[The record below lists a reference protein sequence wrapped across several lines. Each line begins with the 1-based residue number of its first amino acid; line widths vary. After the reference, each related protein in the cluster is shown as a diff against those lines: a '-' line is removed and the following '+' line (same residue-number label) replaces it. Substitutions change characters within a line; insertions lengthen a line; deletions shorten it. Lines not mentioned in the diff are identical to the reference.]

1 MKKNSPY
8 YAIIYTMNNSR
19 YQDLK
24 LAERGALL
32 SIWAYVI
39 LSVIKL
45 TFANMSHSESLRA
58 DAFNN
63 ITDILGNVA
72 VLIGLKIAHRPADHD
87 HTYGHWKVES
97 VASLITSFIMFA
109 VGFFVLKDTATALI
123 NNKQTP
129 VDLEGSIIGVGS
141 AIVMLLI
148 YFYNR
153 KLAIKAKSSGLM
165 SAAKDNLSDAV
176 TSIATSIA
184 IFAASFNLPLI
195 DRLMAIVII
204 IFIFKTAYDIFS
216 ESVFSLS
223 DGFDE
228 SKIETYTETI
238 TELPKVTAV
247 KFIRGRTYGSNI
259 FLDVV
264 VEMSPD
270 LSVFESHAATEDIE
284 ETLKQKYDVF
294 DIDVH
299 VEPAIL
305 PDEERDATLVLTI
318 LGLEEQVLN
327 NQSPTLLSDTFT
339 EINANGV
346 LIDKQTK
353 LKEVHDNLAI
363 AGYKANRLSKKTF
376 VITYHYY
383 ENGQTFCVT
392 SIWRRHTQWYCQER
406 QITKKA

>member
-1 MKKNSPY
+1 
-8 YAIIYTMNNSR
+8 MNNSR

-45 TFANMSHSESLRA
+45 TFATMTNSESLRA

-63 ITDILGNVA
+63 ITDILGSVA
-72 VLIGLKIAHRPADHD
+72 VLIGLKIARRPADDD
-87 HTYGHWKVES
+87 HTYGHWKIES
-97 VASLITSFIMFA
+97 VASLVTSFIMFG
-109 VGFFVLKDTATALI
+109 VGFFVLKDTVTAILS
-123 NNKQTP
+123 NEKTS
-129 VDLEGSIIGVGS
+129 VDLVGSIVGV
-141 AIVMLLI
+141 ACAAVMLAI

-153 KLAIKAKSSGLM
+153 NLAIKAKSSSLM
-165 SAAKDNLSDAV
+165 SAAKDNLADAV
-176 TSIATSIA
+176 SSIATSIA
-184 IFAASFNLPLI
+184 IFAASFNLTFI
-195 DRLMAIVII
+195 DRLMAIVITV
-204 IFIFKTAYDIFS
+204 FIFKTAYDIFA
-216 ESVFSLS
+216 EAVFSLS

-228 SKIETYTETI
+228 SKIETYTEAI
-238 TELPKVTAV
+238 AKVPKVSAV

-284 ETLKQKYDVF
+284 ETLKQQYDVF

-305 PDEERDATLVLTI
+305 ADEERDSTLALVI

-327 NQSPTLLSDTFT
+327 NKSSELLADTFS
-339 EINANGV
+339 EISSDGTQLN
-346 LIDKQTK
+346 KQTK
-353 LKEVHDNLAI
+353 LKEVHQQLAI
-363 AGYKANRLSKKTF
+363 AGYKAQRLSKKTF
-376 VITYHYY
+376 VVTYHYY
-383 ENGQTFCVT
+383 EAEQTVYVT
-392 SIWRRHTQWYCQER
+392 SIWRRHTQWYCQAR
-406 QITKKA
+406 QLTKKT

>member
-1 MKKNSPY
+1 
-8 YAIIYTMNNSR
+8 MNNSR

-39 LSVIKL
+39 LSIIKL
-45 TFANMSHSESLRA
+45 TVANMTHSESLRA
-58 DAFNN
+58 DGFNN

-72 VLIGLKIAHRPADHD
+72 VLIGLKIARRPADDD

-97 VASLITSFIMFA
+97 VASLVTSFIMFV
-109 VGFFVLKDTATALI
+109 VGFFVLKDTVTAI
-123 NNKQTP
+123 ISNTQTS
-129 VDLEGSIIGVGS
+129 VDLMGSFVGIGS
-141 AIVMLLI
+141 AIVMFAI
-148 YFYNR
+148 YLYNR
-153 KLAIKAKSSGLM
+153 NLATRSKSSGLM

-176 TSIATSIA
+176 SSIATSIA
-184 IFAASFNLPLI
+184 IFAASFNLTFI
-195 DRLMAIVII
+195 DRLMAIVIT
-204 IFIFKTAYDIFS
+204 IFIFKTAYDIFA
-216 ESVFSLS
+216 ESVFNLS

-228 SKIETYTETI
+228 EKIDIYTKEI
-238 TELPKVTAV
+238 SEIPKVSAV

-284 ETLKQKYDVF
+284 ETLKEKYDVF

-305 PDEERDATLVLTI
+305 ADEERDASIALVI

-327 NQSPTLLSDTFT
+327 NRNSSLLAETFT
-339 EINANGV
+339 EIRADGSV
-346 LIDKQTK
+346 IDKAQK
-353 LKEVHDNLAI
+353 GLEQHEHLAI
-363 AGYKANRLSKKTF
+363 ADYKPDRISKKTI
-376 VITYHYY
+376 VLTYHYF
-383 ENGQTFCVT
+383 EHDQTFAVT
-392 SIWRRHTQWYCQER
+392 SIWRRRTQWYCEAR
-406 QITKKA
+406 QLTQKS

>member
-1 MKKNSPY
+1 MK
-8 YAIIYTMNNSR
+8 NSR

-24 LAERGALL
+24 LAERGALI

-63 ITDILGNVA
+63 ITDILGNIA
-72 VLIGLKIAHRPADHD
+72 VLIGLKIARRPADDD

-109 VGFFVLKDTATALI
+109 VGFFVLKDTVTALL
-123 NNKQTP
+123 NNTQTP
-129 VDLEGSIIGVGS
+129 VDLQGSIIGIVS
-141 AIVMLLI
+141 AIVMLVI

-153 KLAIKAKSSGLM
+153 KLANKAKSPGLM

-176 TSIATSIA
+176 ASIATSIA
-184 IFAASFNLPLI
+184 IFAASFNLTLI

-204 IFIFKTAYDIFS
+204 IFIFKTAYDIFA

-228 SKIETYTETI
+228 AKIETYTKTI
-238 TELPKVTAV
+238 AEIPKVSAV

-284 ETLKQKYDVF
+284 ETLKQEYDVF

-299 VEPAIL
+299 VEPAVL
-305 PDEERDATLVLTI
+305 PDEERDATLALTI

-327 NQSPTLLSDTFT
+327 NQMPKLLADTFT
-339 EINANGV
+339 EITATGIT
-346 LIDKQTK
+346 IDKQTK
-353 LKEVHDNLAI
+353 LKENHNNLAI
-363 AGYKANRLSKKTF
+363 AGYKADRLSKKTF

-383 ENGQTFCVT
+383 EDGHAFAVT
-392 SIWRRHTQWYCQER
+392 SIWRRHTQWYCQSR
-406 QITKKA
+406 QLTKKT